1 MPYEESGHMTT
12 NGALSKF
19 RILDLTR
26 VWAGPLGTRAL
37 GDLGADVIKISDPRI
52 PLDSSARVN
61 NKLNRNKRNIGLR
74 LDTEEGR
81 NIFLDLVSLSDAVI
95 ENFRPRVMRNLDL
108 TYETLQSV
116 NPTILMCSMPGF
128 GIKGPYSE
136 YPAFGST
143 AEAVAGIVSMIGY
156 DSDRPLQTG
165 LSYAD
170 PISGLNVVWSVVS
183 YARRRARKGIGC
195 HIEMPLSESPLG
207 VVGEYVTASSQGV
220 SMPQINGNKS
230 QYFCPHGAYQAFGK
244 DKWIALSV
252 TSDDEWVSLK
262 SVILEKELQ
271 NAEYD
276 DFTMRKS
283 SEKRIDAIIA
293 DWTQSRNPDDI
304 VELLQKVG
312 VPAGKV
318 ANNLELLT
326 NQHLQKRDYFVE
338 LEEEKWGL
346 QKYDGQSIDGNQKPK
361 NMWHSMRKVGEDNY
375 LILREL
381 LGFTHSQYELLSSNG
396 IVGTE

>member
-1 MPYEESGHMTT
+1 MSSD
-12 NGALSKF
+12 GALNQF

-74 LDTEEGR
+74 LDTEEGKH
-81 NIFLDLVSLSDAVI
+81 IFLELVSLSDAVI
-95 ENFRPRVMRNLDL
+95 ENFRPRVMRNLNL
-108 TYETLQSV
+108 TYETLRSV
-116 NPTILMCSMPGF
+116 NPTILMYSMPGF
-128 GIKGPYSE
+128 GIKGPYAE

-170 PISGLNVVWSVVS
+170 PISGLNLVWSVVS
-183 YARRRARKGIGC
+183 YARRRAHKGIGC
-195 HIEMPLSESPLG
+195 HIEVPLSESPLG
-207 VVGEYVTASSQGV
+207 VVGEYITASSQGV

-230 QYFCPHGAYQAFGK
+230 QYFCPHGAYQAHGK
-244 DKWIALSV
+244 DKWVALSV
-252 TSDDEWVSLK
+252 TSDTEWVSLK
-262 SVILEKELQ
+262 SVILDKELE
-271 NAEYD
+271 NVDYD
-276 DFTMRKS
+276 DFAMRKS
-283 SEKRIDAIIA
+283 AEKKIDTIIA
-293 DWTQSRNPDDI
+293 NWTLSRNPDDI
-304 VELLQKVG
+304 VELFQKAG
-312 VPAGKV
+312 VPAGTV

-326 NQHLQKRDYFVE
+326 NHHLQKRDYFVE
-338 LEEEKWGL
+338 LEEKRWGV

-361 NMWHSMRKVGEDNY
+361 DKWHAMHEVGEDNY
-375 LILREL
+375 PILREL
-381 LGFTHSQYELLSSNG
+381 LGFTQSQYELLSSKG